1 MKNDDLSLAHFYG
14 KEITAVDLW
23 FTLPSGMKQLNV
35 AYEII
40 KDGIKKELENE
51 SMRFLIAGK
60 GIRTNMSRMQI
71 INRIKTICYS
81 YNKIDNWKTKF
92 AER

>member
-1 MKNDDLSLAHFYG
+1 MEL
-14 KEITAVDLW
+14 KE
-23 FTLPSGMKQLNV
+23 
-35 AYEII
+35 
-40 KDGIKKELENE
+40 ELENE

-71 INRIKTICYS
+71 INGIKTICYA